1 MVVEEAEGVGED
13 ATVMMAEVV
22 GDTAAVIAREEVE
35 VDVDAA
41 TPTGEEVEEEVV
53 VETEKMPL
61 PHLVT
66 ESLYLTVNF

>member
-13 ATVMMAEVV
+13 ATVMMAVVV

-35 VDVDAA
+35 ADVDAA
-41 TPTGEEVEEEVV
+41 TPTEEEVEEEVV

-61 PHLVT
+61 PHRVT
-66 ESLYLTVNF
+66 ESLYL